1 MESELVVINSEFA
14 YANLEDRVNFLE
26 QKNRDLEDSI
36 RYASKLQLAMLP
48 NEMLYKGAFSD
59 AFVLFL
65 PKDIVSGDFYWF
77 AQYGDE
83 VYFAVGDCTGHGIPG
98 ALLNIA
104 GNTLLK
110 QIIRIDGLNDPA
122 EIIGRLDDELVG
134 LFNDYN
140 TKGALSDGMDIALCR
155 FNLKTM
161 AGSFCGAGRPML
173 LVRNGDLV
181 EFRKC
186 NSTVGYTGDD
196 SKQFETQS
204 FELRKGDKFY
214 LFTDGYTDQFGGE
227 NVKKF
232 NRKRFRT
239 LIQSLSEYPMV
250 KQEKE
255 LYLSYLNWKGSQDQI
270 DDVCVI
276 GIEI

>member
-1 MESELVVINSEFA
+1 MESELIEINRKFS
-14 YANLEDRVNFLE
+14 YSNLKDRVQVLE
-26 QKNRDLEDSI
+26 QKNKDLEDSI

-48 NEMLYKGAFSD
+48 NERLFKDAFSD
-59 AFVLFL
+59 AFVLFM
-65 PKDIVSGDFYWF
+65 PKDIVSGDFYWL

-83 VYFAVGDCTGHGIPG
+83 VFFAVGDCTGHGIPG

-110 QIIRIDGLNDPA
+110 QIIRMDGLNDPA
-122 EIIGRLDDELVG
+122 EIINRLDEELVA

-155 FNLKTM
+155 FNLNTM
-161 AGSFCGAGRPML
+161 EGSFCGAGRPML
-173 LVRNGDLV
+173 LVRNGELI

-186 NSTVGYTGDD
+186 SETVGYSGDYVKKFD
-196 SKQFETQS
+196 TQY
-204 FELRKGDKFY
+204 FQLEAGDKFY

-239 LIQSLSEYPMV
+239 LIQSLSDYPMF

-255 LYLSYLNWKGSQDQI
+255 LYLSYLNWKGGQEQI